1 MADQWAGARNRT
13 GAHTQPGM
21 SGAQHFRGRKG
32 GGTKGEGY
40 NLKRFSVFI
49 DRSLTVVTFSSK
61 ASLLIAFIL
70 SK

>member
-21 SGAQHFRGRKG
+21 SGAQHFRGR
-32 GGTKGEGY
+32 KGEGY